1 MDNKQLDNLSG
12 QEIKNL
18 LAEEKVNISALEPQA
33 LIKLMDY
40 ETDMLCI
47 GEGDIE
53 LIEKCA
59 ALLEERE
66 EAVLS
71 DCDFEQ
77 AVAKA
82 KRSMPKRR
90 RIGIKHILIFA
101 ATIALIMVGFASTVT
116 SRGEEER
123 IALYVVKQEPGFM
136 IEIDGCIHFNAG
148 EKKHYDSAEEMA
160 EKENASIYFPAE
172 LPDGKSMGE
181 YYKLLSMFGDKE
193 LNATTEDRSISFS
206 VDINSPLTMTDN
218 KRIRKVPVGN
228 GIFIVREGFFA
239 KYQANANIDGNYY
252 TVITDSYEDMLF
264 VLEHME
270 KITIDEQGE

>member
-1 MDNKQLDNLSG
+1 MENKQLDNLNG
-12 QEIKNL
+12 QELKQL
-18 LAEEKVNISALEPQA
+18 LTEEKVDISALDTHA
-33 LIKLMDY
+33 LISLMDY
-40 ETDMLCI
+40 ETDMLCL
-47 GEGDIE
+47 GEGDIK
-53 LIEKCA
+53 LIEECA

-71 DCDFEQ
+71 DEGFEQ

-82 KRSMPKRR
+82 KRSMPKRF
-90 RIGIKHILIFA
+90 RISLKHVFIIA
-101 ATIALIMVGFASTVT
+101 ATIAIMVVGFASSVT
-116 SRGEEER
+116 SRSEEER
-123 IALYVVKQEPGFM
+123 IALYVMKQEPGF
-136 IEIDGCIHFNAG
+136 ILEIDGCTHFNAG

-160 EKENASIYFPAE
+160 EKENVSIYFPTE
-172 LPDGKSMGE
+172 LPNGKSMGE
-181 YYKLLSMFGDKE
+181 YYKLLSMVGDKCLGAE
-193 LNATTEDRSISFS
+193 TEDGSIYFT
-206 VDINSPLTMTDN
+206 VHINSPLTMTDN

-228 GIFIVREGFFA
+228 GIFIVREGFFG